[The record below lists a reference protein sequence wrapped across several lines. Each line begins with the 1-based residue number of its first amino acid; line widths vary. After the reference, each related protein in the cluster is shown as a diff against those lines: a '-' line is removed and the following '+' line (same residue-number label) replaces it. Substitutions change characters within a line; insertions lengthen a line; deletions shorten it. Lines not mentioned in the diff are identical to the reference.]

1 MNKNFEYELPEGY
14 EPARVI
20 DFTDKKTAIIMNAA
34 ALAITVVIIA
44 AAWLIIKPLDALFTL
59 EALGKTAIMLVV
71 LLAYIVLHELAHGAA
86 YKLLTGEKLKF
97 GLTMGAAYCGVPHIY
112 VYRRASLISLL
123 TPFVLFS
130 VVFGVPLL
138 FAADRVDAFL
148 LSFLL
153 ANHIGGCSGDLY
165 DTYLLLFKHK
175 DKLTL
180 VHDNGPTQV
189 FYEKR

>member
-1 MNKNFEYELPEGY
+1 MNKNFEYELPAGY
-14 EPARVI
+14 EPAKVI
-20 DFTDKKTAIIMNAA
+20 DVTDKKTAIILNAA
-34 ALAITVVIIA
+34 ALVITVVIIA
-44 AAWLIIKPLDALFTL
+44 AAWLIIKPPDALLSL

-97 GLTMGAAYCGVPHIY
+97 GLTMGAAYCGMPHIY
-112 VYRRASLISLL
+112 VYRRASLIALL

-130 VVFGVPLL
+130 LVFGVPML

-148 LSFLL
+148 LAFLL

>member
-1 MNKNFEYELPEGY
+1 MDKNFEYELPAGY

-20 DFTDKKTAIIMNAA
+20 DVTNKKVAIILNTA
-34 ALAITVVIIA
+34 ALAIVIAIMA
-44 AAWLIIKPLDALFTL
+44 AAWIVIKPGEELLSYETV
-59 EALGKTAIMLVV
+59 GKMAMMVVV

-86 YKLLTGEKLKF
+86 YRLLTGEKLKF

-130 VVFGVPLL
+130 VVFGVPLF
-138 FAADRVDAFL
+138 FATDKVDAFL
-148 LSFLL
+148 LAFLL
-153 ANHIGGCSGDLY
+153 ANHIAGCSGDLY

>member
-1 MNKNFEYELPEGY
+1 MNKNFEYELPAGY
-14 EPARVI
+14 EPAKVI
-20 DFTDKKTAIIMNAA
+20 DVTDKKTAIILNAA

-44 AAWLIIKPLDALFTL
+44 AAWLIIKPLDALFSFETV
-59 EALGKTAIMLVV
+59 GKTAIMLVV

-97 GLTMGAAYCGVPHIY
+97 GLTMGAAYCGMPHIY
-112 VYRRASLISLL
+112 VYRRASLIALL

-130 VVFGVPLL
+130 LVFGVPML
-138 FAADRVDAFL
+138 FAADKVDAFL
-148 LSFLL
+148 LAFLL

-165 DTYLLLFKHK
+165 DTYLLLLKHK